1 MTDLGAA
8 DRAQQDQRSRPGGQ
22 GHQGHQGHQDGQGRQ
37 GEESRRSEQGRQAS
51 RVSGVFDVRG
61 FAGRPVQAAPKEE
74 GKALRRRVPRGV
86 HAELTFDA
94 GRPDAVTAVEES
106 NRGRI
111 PELTPIR
118 VGRMAATPFAFLR
131 GSAGLMAYDLARTP
145 ATGIAAQICG
155 DAHAA
160 NFGLY
165 GDARGGLVIDLNDF
179 DETAHGPWEWDLKRL
194 ATSLVLA
201 GREAGADEDTCR
213 KAAHD
218 AVGAYRRTQRL
229 LAKLPVLD
237 AWNAI
242 ADEELVSHADAHDL
256 LGTLERVME
265 KARANTSGRFAAKS
279 TKPTEDGSHRFVD
292 APPVLRRVP
301 DAEAAAVA
309 ASMEHYLTTVS
320 EDRLPLLARYAV
332 HDVAFRVVGTGSVGT
347 RSYVVLLLD
356 HRGEP
361 LVLQVKEARASAL
374 LPHLATAGHAIPEVP
389 HEGRRVVLGQKRMQV
404 VSDILLGWT
413 TVEGRPF
420 QVRQFRNRKGS
431 VDPAALAADQVD
443 DYARMTGALLAR
455 AHTHTADPRLIAGY
469 CGKSE
474 ELDES
479 IASFAVAYADRT
491 EADHAELVAAVREGR
506 LAAELGV

>member
-1 MTDLGAA
+1 MFVRAGEAVAVTEVDAGTGGAVVVPA
-8 DRAQQDQRSRPGGQ
+8 PAAPGG
-22 GHQGHQGHQDGQGRQ
+22 GA
-37 GEESRRSEQGRQAS
+37 RRLPP
-51 RVSGVFDVRG
+51 VRG
-61 FAGRPVQAAPKEE
+61 FARWPQEGSAKDA
-74 GKALRRRVPRGV
+74 GKALRGSVPRGA
-86 HAELTFDA
+86 HAVLDLDA
-94 GRPDAVTAVEES
+94 ARPGAVGAVEES

-111 PELTPIR
+111 PGLAPIR

-145 ATGIAAQICG
+145 VTRIRAQICG

-179 DETAHGPWEWDLKRL
+179 DETVQGPWEWDLKRL

-213 KAAHD
+213 RAAHD
-218 AVGAYRRTQRL
+218 AVGAYRRTMRL
-229 LAKLPVLD
+229 LAGLPVLD

-242 ADEELVSHADAHDL
+242 ADEELVSHTDAHDL
-256 LGTLERVME
+256 LGTLERVSE
-265 KARANTSGRFAAKS
+265 KARANTSGRFAARS
-279 TKPTEDGSHRFVD
+279 TEPTEDGGRRFVD

-309 ASMEHYLTTVS
+309 ASLEPYLATLP
-320 EDRLPLLARYAV
+320 EDRLPLLARHAV

-361 LVLQVKEARASAL
+361 LILQVKEARPSVL
-374 LPHLATAGHAIPEVP
+374 LPHLATAGFEVP
-389 HEGRRVVLGQKRMQV
+389 QVTHEGQRVVLGQKRMQV

-413 TVEGRPF
+413 SVEGRPF
-420 QVRQFRNRKGS
+420 QVRLFRNRKGS

-455 AHTHTADPRLIAGY
+455 AHSHSADPRLVAGY
-469 CGKSE
+469 CGKNE
-474 ELDES
+474 ELDE
-479 IASFAVAYADRT
+479 AMAAFAVAYADRT
-491 EADHAELVAAVREGR
+491 EADHADLVTAIRAGR
-506 LAAELGV
+506 IAAELGM

>member
-1 MTDLGAA
+1 MTELGT
-8 DRAQQDQRSRPGGQ
+8 RA
-22 GHQGHQGHQDGQGRQ
+22 
-37 GEESRRSEQGRQAS
+37 EALQAP
-51 RVSGVFDVRG
+51 RVSGVFAVPG
-61 FAGRPVQAAPKEE
+61 FAGWPVQGSPKEK
-74 GKALRRRVPRGV
+74 GKALRARVPRAA
-86 HAELTFDA
+86 HAELTPDA
-94 GRPDAVTAVEES
+94 DRPDVVTEVEAS
-106 NRGRI
+106 NHGRI

-145 ATGIAAQICG
+145 MTGIDAQICG

-179 DETAHGPWEWDLKRL
+179 DETVRGPWEWDLKRL

-201 GREAGADEDTCR
+201 GRETGADEDTCR
-213 KAAHD
+213 EAAHD
-218 AVGAYRRTQRL
+218 AVGSYRRTMRL

-242 ADEELVSHADAHDL
+242 ADEELVSHTDAHDL
-256 LGTLERVME
+256 LGTLERVSE
-265 KARANTSGRFAAKS
+265 KARANTSGRFAARS
-279 TKPTEDGSHRFVD
+279 TTGVEGGGRRFVD
-292 APPVLRRVP
+292 AAPVLRRVP

-309 ASMEHYLTTVS
+309 ASLEQYLTTVS

-332 HDVAFRVVGTGSVGT
+332 HDVAFRIVGTGSVGM

-374 LPHLATAGHAIPEVP
+374 LPHLATAGHAVP
-389 HEGRRVVLGQKRMQV
+389 DVSHEGRRVVLGQKRMQV

-413 TVEGRPF
+413 TVEGRAF

-431 VDPAALAADQVD
+431 VDPAALAVDQLD

-455 AHTHTADPRLIAGY
+455 AHTHSADPRLVAGY
-469 CGKSE
+469 CGKNE
-474 ELDES
+474 ELDE
-479 IASFAVAYADRT
+479 AVAAFAVAYADRT
-491 EADHAELVAAVREGR
+491 EADHAALVTAVRDGR
-506 LAAELGV
+506 IAAEPGV